1 MIVIYFECVKDDYN
15 QIKFKKKEK
24 IILFFYG
31 EDEILC
37 CINYVKNFEKFQMKK
52 KMGNSTLHIR
62 GEKN

>member
-15 QIKFKKKEK
+15 QIKRKKKGK

-52 KMGNSTLHIR
+52 GKFYSTHS